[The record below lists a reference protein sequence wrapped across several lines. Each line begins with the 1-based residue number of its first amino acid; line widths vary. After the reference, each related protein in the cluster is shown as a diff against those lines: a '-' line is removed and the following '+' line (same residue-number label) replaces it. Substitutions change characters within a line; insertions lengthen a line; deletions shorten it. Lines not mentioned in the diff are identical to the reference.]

1 MAEQQD
7 YDSPWKNIL
16 DLQFEEFMAFFFP
29 SAHAQID
36 WQAGHEFLDKELQKI
51 ALDAAL
57 GRRVVDKLV
66 KVQLTNGQE
75 QWVLVHVEVQ
85 TQPALGFPER
95 MFVYHYRIR
104 DRFGARCATFGV
116 LADGDPAWRPA
127 EFRDE
132 LLGTELML
140 RFSTAKL
147 LDYEADMAALE
158 TTANPFGLVVLAHA
172 GMRATAA
179 DPHARL
185 DWKFGLTRRL
195 FERGYTRQQVAGLYR
210 FIDWMMLLPEEL
222 ETEYDRR
229 VDAYQEERK
238 MEYLSSMER
247 RAMERGRQAGLLEGV
262 EQGMLQGELSGR
274 TATVQRQL
282 TRQLGALSKEDEQ
295 RIRSLSA
302 AMLDRLADDL
312 LDFAEPADLQRWFA
326 RYVMQ

>member
-7 YDSPWKNIL
+7 YDSPWKELL

-36 WQAGHEFLDKELQKI
+36 WQAGHESLDKELQKI

-140 RFSTAKL
+140 RFSTASCW
-147 LDYEADMAALE
+147 
-158 TTANPFGLVVLAHA
+158 T
-172 GMRATAA
+172 
-179 DPHARL
+179 
-185 DWKFGLTRRL
+185 TRR
-195 FERGYTRQQVAGLYR
+195 
-210 FIDWMMLLPEEL
+210 IW
-222 ETEYDRR
+222 RR
-229 VDAYQEERK
+229 WK
-238 MEYLSSMER
+238 
-247 RAMERGRQAGLLEGV
+247 
-262 EQGMLQGELSGR
+262 LQPIPL
-274 TATVQRQL
+274 AWWCW
-282 TRQLGALSKEDEQ
+282 
-295 RIRSLSA
+295 RIRVCGLRPLIRTPDWIGNSA
-302 AMLDRLADDL
+302 
-312 LDFAEPADLQRWFA
+312 
-326 RYVMQ
+326 